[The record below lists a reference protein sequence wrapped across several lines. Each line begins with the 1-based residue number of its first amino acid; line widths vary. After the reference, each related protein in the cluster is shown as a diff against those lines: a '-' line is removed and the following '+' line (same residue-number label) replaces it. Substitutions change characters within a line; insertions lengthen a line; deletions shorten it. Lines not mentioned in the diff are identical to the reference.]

1 MALLGIDLRNSA
13 VKVIVLDTEGCSLSI
28 SKVGYEVMSP
38 HPRWAEGDPNA
49 WWRACASSD
58 GAGSPCQDHRDWPLR
73 TDAWRG
79 SDRQGR
85 TARAALLWADTRA
98 EEELKRYQALP
109 PALLRQLANPLVPGM
124 AGPLVCWLA
133 DHEPVAHQAT
143 RWARAEEM

>member
-1 MALLGIDLRNSA
+1 MALLGIDLRKSA
-13 VKVIVLDTEGCSLSI
+13 VKVIVLDTEGRSLSI
-28 SKVGYEVMSP
+28 
-38 HPRWAEGDPNA
+38 
-49 WWRACASSD
+49 SD
-58 GAGSPCQDHRDWPLR
+58 GAGSHARITAISLSGQMHGVVP
-73 TDAWRG
+73 TDKG
-79 SDRQGR
+79 GR
-85 TARAALLWADTRA
+85 PTRAALLWADTRA